1 MRRFPFAAASLA
13 LLLLLSACGAEPV
26 GTPDDGLTPVSVC
39 LEWTPNTNH
48 TGLYAAL
55 ALGYFQE
62 AGLDVQILQPPEDGA
77 SALCAAGRTE
87 FAVTAQ
93 DTLAAALAREEPLAI
108 TAVAAILQHDTSGIL
123 SRAGEGL
130 DRPKGLEG
138 RAYSTYNGLI
148 ELAMLQRVVELDGG
162 DFSQINLVPYA
173 VTDEAGALREGLTD
187 ALWVY
192 YGWGGIAAELAGVE
206 TDYFYFK
213 DIDPVFDFYTPILV
227 ANNAFLAEQPETARA
242 FLAAASRGYAYAIQN
257 PEEAA
262 QLLIEGDT
270 TGSLSGSGG
279 LVSASQAWMAG
290 QYQADAERWGYI
302 DPARWNAFYQW
313 LNDNGLVEVP
323 LPENAGFT
331 NGFLPQ

>member
-162 DFSQINLVPYA
+162 DFSQVNLVPYA

-242 FLAAASRGYAYAIQN
+242 FLSAASRGYAYAIQN

>member
-1 MRRFPFAAASLA
+1 M
-13 LLLLLSACGAEPV
+13 
-26 GTPDDGLTPVSVC
+26 PDGGLTPVSVC

-162 DFSQINLVPYA
+162 DFSQVNLVPYA

-242 FLAAASRGYAYAIQN
+242 FLAAVSRGYAYAIQN